1 MENWQE
7 GDIVRRKGT
16 EKPLY
21 QLCSK
26 TDTGFRFVQIMDIGA
41 AGGEFS
47 VLTLDKDY
55 ELVERIKPIEESL
68 KELFDPLYKY
78 TESNEFRNYPWRDA
92 DGDILPDIDREVV
105 VLLKD
110 GKVSFAHRPNPE
122 GWDGKSI
129 TDNNIRHYDVKT
141 YDKGGWNIPDVKW
154 WLDANIPEI

>member
-1 MENWQE
+1 MEDWQE

-26 TDTGFRFVQIMDIGA
+26 TCTGFRFVQLMESGA

-47 VLTLDKDY
+47 RFALDADF
-55 ELVERIKPIEESL
+55 ELVDRIKSIEESL

-129 TDNNIRHYDVKT
+129 TDNNIKHYDVKT

-154 WLDANIPEI
+154 WLNANIPEL